1 MLVMLKVFLDRGAKR
16 DSTDEIIAVAATVF
30 KPLRYKQFVRPW
42 NRMLRGWG
50 ASAFHATDFYNGAGE
65 FKRDSQSK
73 RERFEK
79 DSKIIPKLV
88 GKPAEN
94 ILIVAARPEELLRAA
109 PPGWKEQFGTS
120 VHSLGVQMCLIS
132 MGWWAE
138 KHHFN
143 ERFAYFRESGDE
155 DDGEVASTVE
165 RMRHGHADTAR
176 MIRVSSFIHVNKGV
190 ARGTEAS
197 DFVAWHWNKYYMDK
211 IRKGDAE
218 NPRKDF
224 AALAAASER
233 KIRYIF
239 LTGDYLTFFF
249 SSTWREVLEAKA

>member
-50 ASAFHATDFYNGAGE
+50 ASAFHATDFYNGAGV